1 MEMYGPLV
9 HRWIRRMN
17 VQESDAADIAQNVFQ
32 YVTTKIDDFRRDS
45 PDQSFRVW
53 LWTACRY
60 RILDHY
66 REKKQNPEGRGGST
80 AHHHIMNIPELPEK
94 PEPDDSPEGVREL
107 AEVVKRAISI
117 VQGRTADNTWRAF
130 WRTAV
135 EGDEPNDVAEDLGVS
150 VWTVYKART
159 RVINRLRGELD
170 GLIEVENFL
179 HVTPEPEEEP
189 AE

>member
-1 MEMYGPLV
+1 
-9 HRWIRRMN
+9 
-17 VQESDAADIAQNVFQ
+17 
-32 YVTTKIDDFRRDS
+32 
-45 PDQSFRVW
+45 
-53 LWTACRY
+53 
-60 RILDHY
+60 
-66 REKKQNPEGRGGST
+66 
-80 AHHHIMNIPELPEK
+80 MNIPELPEK
-94 PEPDDSPEGVREL
+94 PEPDDSPEGVHEL
-107 AEVVKRAISI
+107 AKVVKRAISN

-159 RVINRLRGELD
+159 QVLNRLRGELD

-179 HVTPEPEEEP
+179 HVTPEPEEEL

>member
-1 MEMYGPLV
+1 PF
-9 HRWIRRMN
+9 RNIP
-17 VQESDAADIAQNVFQ
+17 D
-32 YVTTKIDDFRRDS
+32 RRD
-45 PDQSFRVW
+45 Q
-53 LWTACRY
+53 
-60 RILDHY
+60 
-66 REKKQNPEGRGGST
+66 
-80 AHHHIMNIPELPEK
+80 
-94 PEPDDSPEGVREL
+94 PEPDDPPGGAREL

-117 VQGRTADNTWRAF
+117 VQDRPADNPWRAF

-135 EGDEPNDVAEDLGVS
+135 EGDEPNTVAEALGVS

-159 RVINRLRGELD
+159 RVLNRLRGELD